1 MKIIR
6 NTKIWLTI
14 IALMHTFMGVLMPII
29 QFGSNRENLG
39 VFLYF
44 LIISV
49 HLFYVILFTKGQ
61 NQARLGIVLCAPVVT
76 WFIISAIMKL
86 EIYGFPI
93 AEMPAAL
100 MPIVFW
106 TMPIIA
112 GLYNWDS
119 DKNNK

>member
-1 MKIIR
+1 MNVIK
-6 NTKIWLTI
+6 NSKIWLTI
-14 IALMHTFMGVLMPII
+14 IALMHTFMGVIIPII
-29 QFGSNRENLG
+29 QLGNGENLG
-39 VFLYF
+39 VLLYF

-61 NQARLGIVLCAPVVT
+61 NQARLGVILCAPVVG

-86 EIYGFPI
+86 EMYGFPI
-93 AEMPAAL
+93 AEMPTAL

-112 GLYNWDS
+112 GLYNWNS
-119 DKNNK
+119 NKNNK

>member
-1 MKIIR
+1 MKIIKKP
-6 NTKIWLTI
+6 KIWLTI
-14 IALMHTFMGVLMPII
+14 IALMHTFMGVLIPMI
-29 QFGSNRENLG
+29 QLGNSENLG

-61 NQARLGIVLCAPVVT
+61 NQARLGIILCAPVVI
-76 WFIISAIMKL
+76 WFIISAFMKL
-86 EIYGFPI
+86 EMYGFPI

-112 GLYNWDS
+112 GFYNWNS
-119 DKNNK
+119 NKNNK